1 MKSNRC
7 CVYIENKK
15 GDFYL
20 VELKQNEEQMVINLI
35 SQFNNGVIKVFKE
48 KQPLT
53 RNKANN

>member
-1 MKSNRC
+1 MKANRC

-20 VELKQNEEQMVINLI
+20 VGLKQNEEQMVINLI